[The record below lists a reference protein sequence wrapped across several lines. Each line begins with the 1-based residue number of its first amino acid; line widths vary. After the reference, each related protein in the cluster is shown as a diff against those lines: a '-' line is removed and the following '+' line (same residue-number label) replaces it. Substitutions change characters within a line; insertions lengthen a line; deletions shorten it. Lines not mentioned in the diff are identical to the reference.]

1 MWELLDKT
9 IEEIKQKK
17 LPKEIK
23 LDAITTVT
31 DVEAFVG
38 GHITTCR
45 ANRGSFRY
53 LPYLERLLT
62 LNSLI

>member
-1 MWELLDKT
+1 MWEKLDQT
-9 IEEIKQKK
+9 IEELTQKK
-17 LPKEIK
+17 LPERVK

-31 DVEAFVG
+31 DVEAF
-38 GHITTCR
+38 IYREIATCR